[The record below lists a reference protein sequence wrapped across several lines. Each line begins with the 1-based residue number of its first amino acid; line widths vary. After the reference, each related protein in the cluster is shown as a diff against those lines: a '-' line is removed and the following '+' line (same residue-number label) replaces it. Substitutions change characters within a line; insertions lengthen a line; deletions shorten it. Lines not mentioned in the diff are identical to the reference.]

1 MILLFESEE
10 IFIVDIFTH
19 LKGLKTLERQSF

>member
-1 MILLFESEE
+1 MILLFESKE

-19 LKGLKTLERQSF
+19 LNGLNTLERQSF